1 MISISR
7 HLAADRRSDILE
19 VEADETKSEEA
30 KVSKVDLKALGA
42 LFAEHYGGSAEGIAV
57 FQAPGRVNLIGEH
70 TDYNGGAV
78 FPAALTFGTTLLI
91 RPREDRMLRFMTT
104 NFPISRE
111 ISLESVVYDEADDW
125 VNYPKAI
132 VWELSQH
139 GVALSRGYDFLY
151 HGEIPNGAGLSSS
164 ASIEVVT
171 AYALLAM
178 ESRSANLVEIA
189 VWSQHAENEFV
200 GVKCGIMDQFAVAN
214 GKKDHAILLDCDTLK
229 YELVPFRADGYKLVI
244 GNTNKRRGLVDSKY
258 NERRA
263 QCEQAVRDLQA
274 AFPDLRLLGQ
284 LSLAQFRE
292 HEALIAD
299 ETVRRRARHVVEEID
314 RVARSIEVL
323 GRGDLAAFGELM
335 NASHDS
341 LRDLYEVTGDELD
354 AMVDAARG
362 VPGVL
367 GSRMTGA
374 GFGGCTISLVREDAV
389 ERFIGEVGAKYE
401 QATGLHADFYV
412 CDIGDGV
419 RQLKGEA

>member
-1 MISISR
+1 MVQLTELKQRFVEQFGGDAAVIS
-7 HLAADRRSDILE
+7 A
-19 VEADETKSEEA
+19 
-30 KVSKVDLKALGA
+30 
-42 LFAEHYGGSAEGIAV
+42 

-91 RPREDRMLRFMTT
+91 APREDRKLGFAST
-104 NFPISRE
+104 NFPAEKE
-111 ISLESVVYDEADDW
+111 IPLDGIAFNAEDDW
-125 VNYPKAI
+125 ANYPKGV
-132 VWELSQH
+132 VWELKQR
-139 GVALSRGYDFLY
+139 GIELSRGYNFLY
-151 HGEIPNGAGLSSS
+151 HGEIPNGSGLSSS

-171 AYALLAM
+171 AYALLTL
-178 ESRSANLVEIA
+178 EGKPTDTVQIA
-189 VWSQHAENEFV
+189 LWSQHAENEFI

-214 GKKDHAILLDCDTLK
+214 GRKDHAIHLDCDTLK
-229 YELVPFRADGYKLVI
+229 YELVPFRSGDYKLVI

-263 QCEQAVRDLQA
+263 QCEQAVSELRA
-274 AFPDLRLLGQ
+274 AFPELTLLGQ
-284 LSLAQFRE
+284 LTLQQFE
-292 HEALIAD
+292 DNAHLIAD

-314 RVARSIEVL
+314 RVGRSIEVL
-323 GRGDLAAFGELM
+323 NKDDLAAFGQLM

-354 AMVDAARG
+354 AMVAAARE

-374 GFGGCTISLVREDAV
+374 GFGGCTVSLVHQDSV
-389 ERFIGEVGAKYE
+389 ERFIAEVGDKYE
-401 QATGLHADFYV
+401 SATGLKPAFYV

-419 RQLKGEA
+419 GELKGEA

>member
-1 MISISR
+1 MN
-7 HLAADRRSDILE
+7 AAE
-19 VEADETKSEEA
+19 
-30 KVSKVDLKALGA
+30 LKAL
-42 LFAEHYGGSAEGIAV
+42 FTEKYGGSAEEIQV

-91 RPREDRMLRFMTT
+91 RPREDGTLRFAST
-104 NFPISRE
+104 NIPISRE
-111 ISLESVVYDEADDW
+111 IPSADVVFDEQDDW
-125 VNYPKAI
+125 VNYPKAV
-132 VWELSQH
+132 VWELAQR
-139 GVALSRGYDFLY
+139 GTKLTRGYDFLY

-171 AYALLAM
+171 AYALLTL
-178 ESRSANLVEIA
+178 EGKPVNTVDIA

-214 GKKDHAILLDCDTLK
+214 GKKDHAILLFCDTLK
-229 YELVPFRADGYKLVI
+229 YELVPFRAEGYKLVI

-258 NERRA
+258 NERRS
-263 QCEQAVRDLQA
+263 QCEQAVQDLRK
-274 AFPDLRLLGQ
+274 AFPDLQLLGQ
-284 LSLAQFRE
+284 LTLEQF
-292 HEALIAD
+292 EANESLIAD

-314 RVARSIEVL
+314 RVARSIDVL
-323 GRGDLAAFGELM
+323 KRGELAAFGGLM

-374 GFGGCTISLVREDAV
+374 GFGGCTISLVHEDAV
-389 ERFIGEVGAKYE
+389 QRFIEEVGAKYE
-401 QATGLHADFYV
+401 KATGLHADFYV